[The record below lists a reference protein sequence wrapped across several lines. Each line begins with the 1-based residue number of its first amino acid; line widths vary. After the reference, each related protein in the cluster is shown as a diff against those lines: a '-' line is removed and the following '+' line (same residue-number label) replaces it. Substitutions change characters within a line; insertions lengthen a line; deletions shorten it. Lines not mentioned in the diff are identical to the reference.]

1 MTVIL
6 DETLDW
12 RQVAAVADGEALSLV
27 PAAWARLE
35 AGHALVSA
43 IIASNVRAYG
53 VNTGVG
59 ALSDTIIS
67 GEAQSRLSRKILLS
81 HACGTGEWLDT
92 ASVRAI
98 MAAQVNNLAHGASG
112 IRPLVIEAFLTLL
125 RQGVTPVV
133 PARGSAGYLT
143 HNAHIGLVVIGEGR
157 AHVAGDVVCGR
168 EALSRIGLT
177 PIVLGPKEGLS
188 LANGTACATGLTSLA
203 LKRSERVLGWL
214 EAAAALGM
222 EAAGCQMP
230 AISEEALSLRHS
242 PGLQQSGALLRAR
255 LSGSERIAAASGRR
269 TQDALSFR
277 AVPHAHGAARDM
289 FEFAAL
295 AVNRELASVSDNPA
309 VLGTPEK
316 PVVRSQAHAVSPGLA
331 QAADALC
338 LSLAQTGMMSER
350 RLDRLVN
357 PLLSG
362 LPAFLATDAGEDS
375 GFMIAQYTAS
385 ALCSDNRRLSAPA
398 ATDGG
403 VTSGLQEDFLA
414 HATAAAVKLNA
425 VIDNLEYI
433 AAIELMAGA
442 QAADIL
448 AASAKRAPGTDAIY
462 QAVRAVIA
470 PYADDRPLGDD
481 FAALRTM
488 LRRADAPMPG

>member
-6 DETLDW
+6 EESLDW
-12 RQVAAVADGEALSLV
+12 RQVAAVADGEALSLSET
-27 PAAWARLE
+27 AWGRLE
-35 AGHALVSA
+35 AGAALISA

-81 HACGTGEWLDT
+81 HACGTGELLDR

-112 IRPLVIEAFLTLL
+112 IRPQVIDAFLTLL
-125 RQGVTPVV
+125 EKGVTPSV

-143 HNAHIGLVVIGEGR
+143 HNAHIGLVLIGEGR
-157 AHVAGDVVCGR
+157 AHLAGETVSGR
-168 EALSRIGLT
+168 EALSRIGMQ
-177 PIVLGPKEGLS
+177 PIALGPKEGLS
-188 LANGTACATGLTSLA
+188 LANGTACATGLASLA

-214 EAAAALGM
+214 DAAAALTM
-222 EAAGCQMP
+222 EAAGCQMA
-230 AISEEALSLRHS
+230 AISEEAQSLRVS
-242 PGLQQSGALLRAR
+242 PGFQLSGALLRAR
-255 LSGSERIAAASGRR
+255 LAGSGLIAAARGKR
-269 TQDALSFR
+269 TQDALSLR

-289 FEFAAL
+289 FDFAAM

-309 VLGTPEK
+309 VLGTPEN

-385 ALCSDNRRLSAPA
+385 ALCSDNRRLAAPA
-398 ATDGG
+398 STDGG

-414 HATAAAVKLNA
+414 HATAAAVKLHA

-442 QAADIL
+442 QAADLI
-448 AASAKRAPGTDAIY
+448 ATTGKRAAGTEAIY
-462 QAVRAVIA
+462 QAVRAVIL

-481 FAALRTM
+481 FAALRAM
-488 LRRADAPMPG
+488 LRRNDPPMPD